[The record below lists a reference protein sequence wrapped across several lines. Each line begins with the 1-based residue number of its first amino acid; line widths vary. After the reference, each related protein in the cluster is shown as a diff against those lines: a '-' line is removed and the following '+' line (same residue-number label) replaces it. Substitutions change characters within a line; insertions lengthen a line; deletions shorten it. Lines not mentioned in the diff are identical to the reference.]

1 MNRNFTYRHTLSGHH
16 HPRFIKIILIIPI
29 TLLITIMCTFPQP
42 LSASLIIRVVLRTNR
57 NYKSMASVWTRVKI
71 AFNRS
76 PICEFSTTSN
86 FLNSISLGMKA
97 DPVAIGGTIASVFSG
112 LAYRVSTSRPSSS
125 QLKNNIKNLRIVLQ
139 ELHKSLGELRKNV
152 QTLNTNT
159 EA

>member
-16 HPRFIKIILIIPI
+16 HPRVIKTILIIPI
-29 TLLITIMCTFPQP
+29 NFGNYQYVYIP
-42 LSASLIIRVVLRTNR
+42 SAAFRTADYSSSTNR

-139 ELHKSLGELRKNV
+139 EY
-152 QTLNTNT
+152 TNLL
-159 EA
+159 AS